1 MKTLFFILF
10 PLFLFSQ
17 NENIEKM
24 KKLPKAEFEK
34 AFNDSIV
41 NLKSLDLWNF
51 IKSSK
56 ESEIDLNYFNSTFI
70 SRLDNAEWPIEM
82 HFLTIML
89 IEQKTEKTIIENI
102 LNNKRNIWDKGE
114 WSEKF
119 WKLIREN
126 NFVIKENLNYTV
138 NEKGEKK
145 YDLKLFIEEK
155 IKNNEIG
162 QNPILDL
169 NYSITDYTENQLLE
183 TLEKLDIKDIQI
195 IPKNKSVGLFGK
207 RGIDGVIKVLTK

>member
-56 ESEIDLNYFNSTFI
+56 ESEIDLNNFNSTFI

-126 NFVIKENLNYTV
+126 NFVIKENLNYSV

>member
-41 NLKSLDLWNF
+41 NLKSLDLLNF

-56 ESEIDLNYFNSTFI
+56 ESEIDLNNFNSTLI

-126 NFVIKENLNYTV
+126 NFVIKENLNYSV

>member
-56 ESEIDLNYFNSTFI
+56 ESEIDLNNFNSTFI
-70 SRLDNAEWPIEM
+70 SKLDNAEWPIEM

>member
-1 MKTLFFILF
+1 
-10 PLFLFSQ
+10 
-17 NENIEKM
+17 M

-56 ESEIDLNYFNSTFI
+56 VSEIDLNNFNSTFI

-183 TLEKLDIKDIQI
+183 TLENLDIKDIQI